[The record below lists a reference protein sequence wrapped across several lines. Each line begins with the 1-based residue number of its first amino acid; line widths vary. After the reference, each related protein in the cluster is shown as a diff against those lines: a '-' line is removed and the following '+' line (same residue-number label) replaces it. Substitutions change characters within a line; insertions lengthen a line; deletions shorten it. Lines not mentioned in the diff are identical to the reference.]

1 MRQVDPD
8 VGGERY
14 SVADETRQ
22 STIVADARMAWM
34 WKVSDVSGSNS
45 TKVKIN
51 GREQSVVAVGFRRVR
66 IVADAKWNSNDG
78 CGASRR

>member
-1 MRQVDPD
+1 MIQVDPD

-22 STIVADARMAWM
+22 STIVADIRMAWM

-45 TKVKIN
+45 N
-51 GREQSVVAVGFRRVR
+51 RNEQSVIVVGFRRVH
-66 IVADAKWNSNDG
+66 ILAVAK
-78 CGASRR
+78 

>member
-1 MRQVDPD
+1 MIQVDPD

-22 STIVADARMAWM
+22 STIVADIRMAWM

-51 GREQSVVAVGFRRVR
+51 RNEQSDIAVGFRRVR
-66 IVADAKWNSNDG
+66 ILADAK
-78 CGASRR
+78 

>member
-1 MRQVDPD
+1 MIQVDPD

-22 STIVADARMAWM
+22 ANIVADIRMAWM

-45 TKVKIN
+45 N
-51 GREQSVVAVGFRRVR
+51 RNEQSVIAVGLGR
-66 IVADAKWNSNDG
+66 ILILADAK
-78 CGASRR
+78 